1 MLDALIDKE
10 RDRAVGARFDK
21 IEKQDERHERE
32 HGGHRAAVH
41 RAHQKIRRDDEIG
54 KEHAHDHR
62 QRADADGDH
71 GHFLRFVFPVEKTR
85 REHIRAR
92 CDNMHDDAVD
102 PALGA
107 HGKALNECGDQRDD
121 ESRSRA
127 ERKAADQNGNIRRV
141 VFKERD
147 RREDRKMDQRN
158 KADGECR
165 QDCHRRQFTGVCHGK
180 GPLKKNS
187 SEESHSP
194 GAAQECKE
202 SLTASS
208 SIQTILSVSELHRIC
223 LTARGLYRRSGIS
236 PCPEE

>member
-1 MLDALIDKE
+1 MSESTADTA
-10 RDRAVGARFDK
+10 
-21 IEKQDERHERE
+21 
-32 HGGHRAAVH
+32 AAVH

-62 QRADADGDH
+62 QRADADGDR

-92 CDNMHDDAVD
+92 CDNVHDDAVD

-147 RREDRKMDQRN
+147 RRKDRKMDQRN

-165 QDCHRRQFTGVCHGK
+165 QDRHRRQFTGVCHGK
-180 GPLKKNS
+180 GPFLKKIRPKKAILRAQHKNVRRALPLLLPSRLYCRSRSCTESALRLADFTAGREFHLALKNS
-187 SEESHSP
+187 S
-194 GAAQECKE
+194 
-202 SLTASS
+202 
-208 SIQTILSVSELHRIC
+208 IFR
-223 LTARGLYRRSGIS
+223 
-236 PCPEE
+236 